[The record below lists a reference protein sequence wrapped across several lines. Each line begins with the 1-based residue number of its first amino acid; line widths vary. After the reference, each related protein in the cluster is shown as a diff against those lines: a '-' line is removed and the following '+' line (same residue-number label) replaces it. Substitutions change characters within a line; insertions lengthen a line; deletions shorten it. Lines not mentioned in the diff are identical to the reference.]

1 MVKGRLGMPVHPD
14 QTGSQKCCRL
24 GLLGAFSWAAFK
36 RRAFAQTPIQGA
48 SADFNFCVNAQ
59 SVFDLDQEEG
69 KHYCCPINA
78 ITERV
83 QGPGNETSP

>member
-1 MVKGRLGMPVHPD
+1 MSVHSD
-14 QTGSQKCCRL
+14 QTGSQKCSVS
-24 GLLGAFSWAAFK
+24 GLAGAFSWAAFA

-48 SADFNFCVNAQ
+48 SADSNFCVNAQ

-78 ITERV
+78 ITERG
-83 QGPGNETSP
+83 QGLGNEASQ